1 MDKYIL
7 KLRIRKGTDAKEI
20 KKGAYIMDKATII
33 NEAVDKLM
41 TTFKSGNFPAQIA
54 MTIIRKNEGD
64 TIPADGW
71 SFANRVLATLQ
82 GSSDARGFN
91 QWKQVGRSVKRGSKA
106 IHIFAP
112 TTRKVT
118 ETDTNGEETSR
129 IVVTGFRPIPVFR
142 VEDTEGE
149 PLPSFGYKPKV
160 YPPFFDVA
168 DKLGLTVEY
177 RPMRADYYG
186 VYRSGTKA
194 IELASQDACVYYHEL
209 AHAVHD
215 TFADLRTIDKAK
227 KEIVAEF
234 AAVTMCELSGISGYQ
249 SKAYDYIKHY
259 ANAKKPETVLKKIMC
274 VLNDVEKIVSI
285 VLDATNDKIPA

>member
-1 MDKYIL
+1 
-7 KLRIRKGTDAKEI
+7 
-20 KKGAYIMDKATII
+20 MDKATII
-33 NEAVDKLM
+33 KGAVDNLM
-41 TTFKSGNFPAQIA
+41 ATFQSGNFPAQIA
-54 MTIIRKNEGD
+54 LTVIRKHEGD

-71 SFANRVLATLQ
+71 SFANRFWASLQ
-82 GSSDARGFN
+82 GTYDARGFN
-91 QWKQVGRSVKRGSKA
+91 QWKQVGRTVKRGSKA

-112 TTRKVT
+112 STRKIT
-118 ETDTNGEETSR
+118 ETDTNGEETEKV
-129 IVVTGFRPIPVFR
+129 IVTGFRPIPVFR

-149 PLPSFGYKPKV
+149 PLPMFDYKPKV

-168 DKLGLTVEY
+168 EKIGVPVEY

-186 VYRSGTKA
+186 VYRPREKA
-194 IELASQDACVYYHEL
+194 IELDSQDACVYYHEL

-285 VLDATNDKIPA
+285 VLDATNDKIPAQRD